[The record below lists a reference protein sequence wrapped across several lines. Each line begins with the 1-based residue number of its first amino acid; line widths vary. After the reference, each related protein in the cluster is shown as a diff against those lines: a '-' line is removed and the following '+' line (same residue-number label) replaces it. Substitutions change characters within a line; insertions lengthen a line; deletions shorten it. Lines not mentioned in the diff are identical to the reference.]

1 MTTNV
6 AASVR
11 ARLRNAMHQT
21 GQEFQYLLT
30 RYACERFLYRLGTS
44 PVRDRFIL
52 KGASLLAVWME
63 EPYRGTRDIDLL
75 ALDGADETYV
85 RQLVTTICSVPC
97 PEDALVFDLSS
108 LRISPIRTPQ
118 EHPGQRVRLNSRLGN
133 ARIPLQVDVGFG
145 DVVIPAA
152 EEVRFPTLIDG
163 MTPPRL
169 RAYPRTSSV
178 AEKFE
183 AMVQLG
189 PQNSRMKDYHD
200 VWALSEMFSFNG
212 SQLREAVGECFTR
225 RGTDWATQMPVALTT
240 QFYSNARLIRLW
252 SDYRTSTD
260 LITPPPDAFEVVG
273 ERLIDFLAPIRE
285 SLVTGAPFALSW
297 GPGGPW
303 RPPGTAN
310 EGVVQP

>member
-11 ARLRNAMHQT
+11 ARLRNAMHQS

-30 RYACERFLYRLGTS
+30 RYACERFLYRLGAS
-44 PVRDRFIL
+44 SVRDRCIL

-63 EPYRGTRDIDLL
+63 EPYRSTRDIDLL

-85 RQLVTTICSVPC
+85 RQLVTTICNVPC

-108 LRISPIRTPQ
+108 LKTSPIRTPQ
-118 EHPGQRVRLNSRLGN
+118 EHPSQRVRLNSRLGN

-152 EEVRFPTLIDG
+152 EEVRFPTLIAG
-163 MTPPRL
+163 MTPPLL

-189 PQNSRMKDYHD
+189 PQNSRMKDFHD

-212 SQLREAVGECFTR
+212 SQLSLAIRECFNR
-225 RGTDWATQMPVALTT
+225 RGTDWATQTPGALTS
-240 QFYSNARLIRLW
+240 QFYSNARLIGLW
-252 SDYRTSTD
+252 RDYRTSAD
-260 LITPPPDAFEVVG
+260 LLTPPPHALEVVG
-273 ERLIDFLAPIRE
+273 ERILNFLTPIRE
-285 SLVTGAPFALSW
+285 SLVAGAPFDLLW
-297 GPGGPW
+297 PPGGPW
-303 RPPGTAN
+303 LPPSNAN
-310 EGVVQP
+310 TGVV